1 MATLILRSVLF
12 LCLGAIM
19 AQAQKPIIDT
29 ESYFK
34 DFPKSEL
41 FILGSFHFQDAGLD
55 GYKPRFDIDILSSEK
70 QQELEAVLKAIERY
84 NPTKIAIEA
93 KRTSQARIDSLYDEY
108 RAGRFEL
115 KANEIYQI
123 GFRMAKRLGHQKIY
137 AVDAE
142 ARGFDDDIPETEYLG
157 KRAYYANLLGP
168 AAMAR
173 EEALNDAFMAL
184 YADDDQLK
192 TKVSLLD
199 FLLYQN
205 SAERLSQGHGHYL
218 IGDFKWNEEEGY
230 FGADGAI
237 WWYDRNIRIFAN
249 LLNINDPGKDRV
261 FLLIGAGHVPLLK
274 FLADASPDFN
284 NRQLQEFVDD

>member
-1 MATLILRSVLF
+1 MTTIKLRSVLF

-19 AQAQKPIIDT
+19 TQAQKPLIDT

-55 GYKPRFDIDILSSEK
+55 SYKPQYDIDILLPQK
-70 QQELEAVLKAIERY
+70 QQELEAVLSAIEKY
-84 NPTKIAIEA
+84 SPTKIAIEA
-93 KRTSQARIDSLYDEY
+93 KQTSQARIDSLYNEY
-108 RAGRFEL
+108 LVGRFEL
-115 KANEIYQI
+115 RANEIYQI
-123 GFRMAKRLGHQKIY
+123 GFRMAKRLGHSKVY
-137 AVDAE
+137 AVDAP
-142 ARGFDDDIPETEYLG
+142 ARGFDSDLTEGEYQE
-157 KRAYYANLLGP
+157 KQSYFAQRMGP
-168 AAMAR
+168 GAMSR

-184 YADDDQLK
+184 YANDDQLK

-199 FLLYQN
+199 YFLYQN
-205 SAERLSQGHGHYL
+205 SAARLSQGHGHYL
-218 IGDFKWNEEEGY
+218 IGDFKMNEKDDH

-237 WWYDRNIRIFAN
+237 WWYDRNLRIFAN
-249 LLNINDPGKDRV
+249 LLAINDPGKDRV

-284 NRQLQEFVDD
+284 NRQLQEFVTE

>member
-1 MATLILRSVLF
+1 
-12 LCLGAIM
+12 M